1 MTRSKEN
8 WAAFFKRSD
17 RKKVTKRKSASLLST
32 VGGVVEPHVIG
43 ELISV
48 PENPF
53 RCDAARPKRHKS
65 MS

>member
-1 MTRSKEN
+1 MARSKEN

-17 RKKVTKRKSASLLST
+17 RKKKLTKQKSASLLST

-48 PENPF
+48 
-53 RCDAARPKRHKS
+53 RSYRPILVRKS
-65 MS
+65 LS